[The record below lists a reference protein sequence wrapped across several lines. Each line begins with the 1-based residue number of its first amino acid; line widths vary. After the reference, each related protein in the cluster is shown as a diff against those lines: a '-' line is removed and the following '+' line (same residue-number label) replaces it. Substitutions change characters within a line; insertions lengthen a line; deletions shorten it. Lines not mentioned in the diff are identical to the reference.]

1 MCVCVCKR
9 RSILES
15 ERSRKMVELLL
26 NKGAKVDLSGISLSR
41 LDLSALNMPS
51 IVLVGT
57 NLRSSA
63 LSLEDPLVLL
73 VH

>member
-1 MCVCVCKR
+1 MCVCVCKL

-57 NLRSSA
+57 NLRSGA
-63 LSLEDPLVLL
+63 LILEDPLMLL

>member
-1 MCVCVCKR
+1 MCVLKR

-57 NLRSSA
+57 NLRSGA
-63 LSLEDPLVLL
+63 LSL
-73 VH
+73 

>member
-1 MCVCVCKR
+1 
-9 RSILES
+9 
-15 ERSRKMVELLL
+15 MVELLL

>member
-57 NLRSSA
+57 NLRSGA
-63 LSLEDPLVLL
+63 LILEDPLMLL

>member
-1 MCVCVCKR
+1 MCVCKR

-57 NLRSSA
+57 NLRSGA
-63 LSLEDPLVLL
+63 LSLEDPLMLL

>member
-57 NLRSSA
+57 NLRSGA